1 MHLHACI
8 KPQSYWKF
16 SALAWSKSNKV
27 TPHTFQ
33 IKRILCALKLVS
45 AQDSLFYM
53 ILIWK
58 IIINSSAYSFRQSL
72 PSWIVL
78 TVFSIKLMYKKK
90 VSQILNFQLWTW
102 LIKKKSVIIQPN
114 SRTFII
120 LPLFIL
126 LHLYVRHMFFC
137 FFLMFWW
144 EVYVVI

>member
-90 VSQILNFQLWTW
+90 SVKFRIFSCELDWLKRNQLLFSQIQG
-102 LIKKKSVIIQPN
+102 
-114 SRTFII
+114 R
-120 LPLFIL
+120 L
-126 LHLYVRHMFFC
+126 LYYPFLYYCTCMYVTC
-137 FFLMFWW
+137 FFVFF
-144 EVYVVI
+144 